1 MKFDWNKKYTTIALY
16 SVIVIA
22 SGIMLYLG
30 LTKFTKLS
38 ELFNTFIA
46 IIRPFIIGFSL
57 AYLFNFMLAFY
68 EDKIILNIAK
78 KGISHRKMRTISLL
92 MTYFTVCILVY
103 LFIEFILP
111 EVAASLS
118 SIITDFPRIVNKLYL
133 YTDSLISSIEISGP
147 AKEFVT
153 AKIEEIGK
161 QLMEFATNLM
171 PYLANTLLMV
181 LKSIWNLVLGII
193 ISVYVLADKESFYA
207 MCKKFIRAV
216 FSTSAGDYI
225 LYVTDLSNDMFGKF
239 IVGKIID
246 STIIGAIAF
255 IVLYIVKMPYLIL
268 ITFIIG
274 VTNIIPFFGPFI
286 GAVPSIILVLF
297 VSPIKALW
305 LTIIIFIIQQLDGN
319 VIGPKILGGSLGI
332 SSFWILFSLLLAGKF
347 FGLIG
352 MVLGVPLFAVIHT
365 LAGETI
371 NDKLVKKGLPTS
383 KEEYK

>member
-78 KGISHRKMRTISLL
+78 KGISHRKMRTLSLL

-181 LKSIWNLVLGII
+181 LKSIWNLVLGI

>member
-1 MKFDWNKKYTTIALY
+1 
-16 SVIVIA
+16 
-22 SGIMLYLG
+22 
-30 LTKFTKLS
+30 
-38 ELFNTFIA
+38 
-46 IIRPFIIGFSL
+46 
-57 AYLFNFMLAFY
+57 
-68 EDKIILNIAK
+68 
-78 KGISHRKMRTISLL
+78 
-92 MTYFTVCILVY
+92 
-103 LFIEFILP
+103 
-111 EVAASLS
+111 
-118 SIITDFPRIVNKLYL
+118 
-133 YTDSLISSIEISGP
+133 
-147 AKEFVT
+147 
-153 AKIEEIGK
+153 
-161 QLMEFATNLM
+161 
-171 PYLANTLLMV
+171 
-181 LKSIWNLVLGII
+181 
-193 ISVYVLADKESFYA
+193 
-207 MCKKFIRAV
+207 
-216 FSTSAGDYI
+216 
-225 LYVTDLSNDMFGKF
+225 
-239 IVGKIID
+239 
-246 STIIGAIAF
+246 
-255 IVLYIVKMPYLIL
+255 MPYLIL